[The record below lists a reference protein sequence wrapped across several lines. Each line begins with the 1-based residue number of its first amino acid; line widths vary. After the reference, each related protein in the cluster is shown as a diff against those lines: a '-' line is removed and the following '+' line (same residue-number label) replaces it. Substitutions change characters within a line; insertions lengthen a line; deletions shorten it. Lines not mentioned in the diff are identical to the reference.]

1 MNIKNKFA
9 EIKSIQKYK
18 NPFTKPLEI
27 HYAIPVD
34 PTYALT
40 KLEVI
45 YKDTVV

>member
-1 MNIKNKFA
+1 MNIKNKFV

-18 NPFTKPLEI
+18 NPFTKPIEI

-45 YKDTVV
+45 YKDTAV